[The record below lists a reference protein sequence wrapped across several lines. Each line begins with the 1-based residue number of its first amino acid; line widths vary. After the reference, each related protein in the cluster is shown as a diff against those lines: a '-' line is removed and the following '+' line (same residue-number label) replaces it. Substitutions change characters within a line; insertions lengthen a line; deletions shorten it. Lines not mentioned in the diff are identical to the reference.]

1 MAAIWAKKPGHT
13 PSDVTAGFRTG
24 TGTYDIFRSTRFEPF
39 KTIMNPTTGQT
50 TDFLIIGSGIA
61 GLCYAIAASRYGR
74 VLMITKKRDSESN
87 TNYAQ
92 GGIACVMDPLDSYES
107 HINDTLVAGCGLCHE
122 DAVRLLV
129 EDGPERISEL
139 LEWGVQFSCDPHR
152 PGTVLHLGK
161 EGGHSINRI
170 VHAKDLTG
178 REVEETLL
186 GKVKSIPSI
195 TLLEHHCAIDLITD
209 YYLRYPSSKRN
220 LCYGAYVLDTLSG
233 AIYPVRSRITCLATG
248 GAGRIYLHT
257 TNPEIATGDG
267 VAMAYRAGAK
277 IANMEFM
284 QFHPTTL
291 FHEQAD
297 SFLISEA
304 LRGHGAILCR
314 ADGSTFME
322 EYHPL
327 ASLAPRD
334 IVARAIDTE
343 MKRSGDPCVFLDIR
357 HSPAEQ
363 TIEHFP
369 HIYHRCLSYGIN
381 ITRDLIPVVPAAH
394 YMCGGVLVD
403 TFGASSIGNLYA
415 CGEVACTGVHGA
427 NRLASNSLLEALVF
441 SRRAADAVGNRL
453 QHLDAIVS
461 TPVPPWDDHGT
472 TATEEWILLS
482 HNFLEIRSVMWDYV
496 GIVRSN
502 LRLKR
507 ALRRINL
514 LEKEIDD
521 FYHRTRVTAQLLDLR
536 NTVLTAKLIII
547 SALRRRESRGLHFT
561 TDYPQP
567 QDRHWMRDTIIT
579 RTNRS

>member
-1 MAAIWAKKPGHT
+1 MH
-13 PSDVTAGFRTG
+13 
-24 TGTYDIFRSTRFEPF
+24 
-39 KTIMNPTTGQT
+39 QT
-50 TDFLIIGSGIA
+50 TDFLVIGSGIA
-61 GLCYAIAASRYGR
+61 GLCYAIAASRYGS
-74 VLMITKKRDSESN
+74 VLMITKKQDSESN

-92 GGIACVMDPLDSYES
+92 GGIACVLDPADSFES
-107 HINDTLVAGCGLCHE
+107 HIRDTLVAGCGLCHE

-129 EDGPERISEL
+129 EEGPARISEL
-139 LEWGVQFSCDPHR
+139 LEWGVLFSRD
-152 PGTVLHLGK
+152 GASAAGGLHLGK

-178 REVEETLL
+178 REVEATLL
-186 GKVKSIPSI
+186 KQVKSLPSV
-195 TLLEHHCAIDLITD
+195 TVLEHHCAIDLITG
-209 YYLRYPSSKRN
+209 YHLGRSAAGRGT
-220 LCYGAYVLDTLSG
+220 CYGAYILDTLSG
-233 AIYPVRSRITCLATG
+233 GIYPVSSKITCLSTG
-248 GAGRIYLHT
+248 GTGRIYLHT
-257 TNPEIATGDG
+257 TNPSIATGDG
-267 VAMAYRAGAK
+267 VAMAYRAGAV

-291 FHEQAD
+291 FHEQAN

-322 EYHPL
+322 EYHPMK
-327 ASLAPRD
+327 SLAPRD
-334 IVARAIDTE
+334 IVARAIDNE

-357 HSPAEQ
+357 HISADQ
-363 TIEHFP
+363 TIHHFP
-369 HIYHRCLSYGIN
+369 HIYEQCNLYGID
-381 ITRDLIPVVPAAH
+381 ITRDLVPVVPAAH

-441 SRRAADAVGNRL
+441 SRRAADAAGTCLHPR
-453 QHLDAIVS
+453 
-461 TPVPPWDDHGT
+461 TTVPPEKIPAWDDRGT
-472 TATEEWILLS
+472 VAAEEWILLS
-482 HNFLEIRSVMWDYV
+482 HNFHEIRSIMWDYV

-514 LEKEIDD
+514 LEKEIDR

-536 NTVLTAKLIII
+536 NTVITAKLIIAC
-547 SALRRRESRGLHFT
+547 ALKRKESRGLHYT
-561 TDYPQP
+561 TDYPQQHDP
-567 QDRHWMRDTIIT
+567 RWTHDTMIT
-579 RTNRS
+579 RTARL